1 MDLFDYAYG
10 ILNSPLYIEKYIELL
25 KIEFPR
31 IPIPSGNEMFL
42 RIVSYGKQLRTLHL
56 LEEDIGNPLDIKF
69 EGVGDNVVSSRKL
82 KAEGLFINRT
92 QLFTNVTE
100 EIWDFCYGGY
110 HGLQKWFK
118 DRKGMKLSEKDIQH
132 VIKVLNVFY
141 RTINIREHLDACLD
155 EFGLI

>member
-1 MDLFDYAYG
+1 KPNVCSEVVTVFSEKTGLSFSESLDESENEFDMMDLFDYAYG

-56 LEEDIGNPLDIKF
+56 LEEDIGNTLDIKF

-118 DRKGMKLSEKDIQH
+118 DRKGMKLS
-132 VIKVLNVFY
+132 
-141 RTINIREHLDACLD
+141 
-155 EFGLI
+155 